1 LFSFIGGLSAVFLYE
16 LVYKKSIDVIEIEEL
31 SALELNNDDDD
42 LIAPHQNDTLLKG
55 DSPTHSED

>member
-42 LIAPHQNDTLLKG
+42 LTGPHQNDTLL
-55 DSPTHSED
+55 

>member
-1 LFSFIGGLSAVFLYE
+1 MFLYE

>member
-1 LFSFIGGLSAVFLYE
+1 MFLYE
-16 LVYKKSIDVIEIEEL
+16 LVYKKSIDLIEIEEL

-42 LIAPHQNDTLLKG
+42 LIAPLQQDTLLKG